1 MTRTAASTQPSSSI
15 PRSDEEEIRSLIGD
29 QFDSLDWAPGGD
41 GDWRRFEDGFLSG
54 AQLFG
59 AKRPAHP
66 QSAQDFTS
74 RLKRLR
80 DEGVLTAFSEKGV
93 GCQVQVIGSIA
104 VAVAGCEMTENGTE
118 VTRDVSMF
126 LLVKNPEGWSLAEE
140 AWEVVDQIPYAIDAA
155 GLRTSGD
162 ER

>member
-1 MTRTAASTQPSSSI
+1 MAQISTSLHGG
-15 PRSDEEEIRSLIGD
+15 DEEEIRSLIRA
-29 QFDSLDWAPGGD
+29 QFDSIDWAPGRD
-41 GDWRRFEDGFLSG
+41 GDWPRFEAGFLSG

-59 AKRPAHP
+59 AKRPARS
-66 QSAQDFTS
+66 QSAQDFTA

-80 DEGVLTAFSEKGV
+80 DDGVLEEFSEKGV
-93 GCQVQVIGSIA
+93 GCEVHVIGSVA

-126 LLVKNPEGWSLAEE
+126 LLVRNPEGWRIAAQ
-140 AWEVVDQIPYAIDAA
+140 AWDVVEDIPSAFAAA
-155 GLRTSGD
+155 GLRTDG